1 MLHGTKKANPL
12 LEKAVPPIL
21 AGLIAAGYNSA
32 IESDSNFQSMRNF
45 AMYAGIAAGA
55 NFLGTTGVA
64 FILPEF
70 SNVKLRNVQHM
81 ILGSASTALLN
92 ILGQATLQT
101 PKDLRTIHN
110 GIAGGIAGAA
120 SPMLSSQVLSM
131 F

>member
-1 MLHGTKKANPL
+1 MLHDKKKVNPL
-12 LEKAVPPIL
+12 LEKAVPPVL

-32 IESDSNFQSMRNF
+32 VEKDSNFQDMKSF
-45 AMYAGIAAGA
+45 AMYAAIAGGA
-55 NFLGTTGVA
+55 NFLGTTGVG

-70 SNVKLRNVQHM
+70 SNEKLKNVQHM
-81 ILGSASTALLN
+81 VLGAASTAFLN
-92 ILGQATLQT
+92 ILGQATLQN

-120 SPMLSSQVLSM
+120 SPMVSSQVLSM

>member
-1 MLHGTKKANPL
+1 MLHDTKKVNPL
-12 LEKAVPPIL
+12 LEKAVPPLL
-21 AGLIAAGYNSA
+21 AGLIAASYNSA

-55 NFLGTTGVA
+55 NFLGTTGVG

-70 SNVKLRNVQHM
+70 SNEKLKNVQHI
-81 ILGSASTALLN
+81 ILGGAATALLN
-92 ILGQATLQT
+92 ILGQATLQN

-120 SPMLSSQVLSM
+120 SPMVSSQVLSM